1 MRVTG
6 GIYRGMKLTGPSHH
20 GLRPAMD
27 RIREALFNILGGFFV
42 GGSVLDLFA
51 GSGSLGIEALS
62 RGAGAVVFVE
72 KDPRSLRVLQRNLER
87 LKNMS
92 DHDGEHQLDGEK
104 RIKVWSGNV
113 FRVLPRL
120 HREGQKFDLILA
132 DPPFPANLWVKILE
146 AVSGNQVL
154 AEDGLLV
161 LQVRRDCTPPEA
173 VGDLARQDRRIYG
186 ETSLE
191 FWRCSR

>member
-1 MRVTG
+1 MRITG
-6 GIYRGMKLTGPSHH
+6 GIYRGMKLYGPSHH

-27 RIREALFNILGGFFV
+27 RIREALFNILAGFVV

-62 RGAGAVVFVE
+62 RGAKSVLFVE
-72 KDPRSLRVLQRNLER
+72 KDPRSLWVLRQNLTLLQSR
-87 LKNMS
+87 
-92 DHDGEHQLDGEK
+92 GEWDEEK
-104 RIKVWSGNV
+104 EIKVWPGDV

-132 DPPFPANLWVKILE
+132 DPPFPANLWPKILK
-146 AVSGNQVL
+146 AVSGNKLL

-161 LQVRRDCTPPEA
+161 LQVRRDYTLPER
-173 VGDLARQDRRIYG
+173 VGDLTRRERRIYG

-191 FWRCSR
+191 LWRYSR